1 MAFRFSIPLPH
12 FSSKKGKHENKH
24 LKFNPIL
31 PHRRGREHPKDSP
44 VCLPTTSSNVRS
56 PRVKVK
62 WSMYGFFARGSVRPT
77 SLVPGP
83 AKKNARASA
92 RIDLASAL
100 LKRRKHRRQTQIIHH
115 GLSAGGRRLV
125 SPLGRV
131 PCKKRTPCK
140 DGGKGGFPRFGQG
153 WEGKKKGKRKISE
166 ERESRCGTCLGG
178 AP

>member
-24 LKFNPIL
+24 LKFNHIL

-77 SLVPGP
+77 SLVPRP
-83 AKKNARASA
+83 AKKNARERAYRFSVGVIKTAQTPPPNANYSSRPFRGRPPPRLPTWASSLQEA
-92 RIDLASAL
+92 NTA
-100 LKRRKHRRQTQIIHH
+100 Q
-115 GLSAGGRRLV
+115 GRRERRLPSV
-125 SPLGRV
+125 RPRMGGE
-131 PCKKRTPCK
+131 KKR
-140 DGGKGGFPRFGQG
+140 
-153 WEGKKKGKRKISE
+153 KKE
-166 ERESRCGTCLGG
+166 N
-178 AP
+178 